1 MIINNLTERKVSM
14 ETDPTERL
22 SVIRLDDDKDDNGD
36 DKTEDNGDEKTE
48 DNGDDKTEDNGDNDA
63 AESD

>member
-22 SVIRLDDDKDDNGD
+22 SVFRLDDDKDDNGD
-36 DKTEDNGDEKTE
+36 DKTEDNGD
-48 DNGDDKTEDNGDNDA
+48 DDA

>member
-36 DKTEDNGDEKTE
+36 DKTEDNGDDKTE
-48 DNGDDKTEDNGDNDA
+48 DNGDDDA
-63 AESD
+63 TESD

>member
-36 DKTEDNGDEKTE
+36 DKTEDNGD
-48 DNGDDKTEDNGDNDA
+48 DKTEDKGDDA

>member
-36 DKTEDNGDEKTE
+36 DKTEDK
-48 DNGDDKTEDNGDNDA
+48 GDDKTEDNGDDDA

>member
-36 DKTEDNGDEKTE
+36 DKTEDNGD
-48 DNGDDKTEDNGDNDA
+48 NKTEDNGDNDA

>member
-36 DKTEDNGDEKTE
+36 DKTK
-48 DNGDDKTEDNGDNDA
+48 DNGDDKTEDNGDDDA

>member
-36 DKTEDNGDEKTE
+36 DKTEDK
-48 DNGDDKTEDNGDNDA
+48 GDDKTEDNGDDDA
-63 AESD
+63 TESD

>member
-36 DKTEDNGDEKTE
+36 DKTEDNGDDKTE
-48 DNGDDKTEDNGDNDA
+48 DNGDDEA

>member
-36 DKTEDNGDEKTE
+36 DKTEDNGDDKTE
-48 DNGDDKTEDNGDNDA
+48 DNGDDDA